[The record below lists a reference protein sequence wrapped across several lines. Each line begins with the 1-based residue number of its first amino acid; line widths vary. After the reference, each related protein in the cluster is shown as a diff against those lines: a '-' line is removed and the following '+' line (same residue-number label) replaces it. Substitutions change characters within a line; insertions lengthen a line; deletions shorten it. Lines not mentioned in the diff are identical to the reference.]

1 MAEDGAKDDIP
12 SAPTLD
18 ELKASEVD
26 YSNATIELEKAYK
39 DLRAEREKGR
49 ETYQRLRSEIYEL
62 KKQHDAK
69 YHEAEKIVQ
78 RDNELVDQMNE
89 IYAAHNFKQAALE
102 KIRSQIKEMSKI
114 VLCVYSNREIAPL
127 DEAAEVNLNDTG
139 HDELFAQ
146 LRERNEAE
154 DFRPKDLRLVARV
167 IQIVTNLDAVVEILF
182 DDEEIKKAYEV
193 FTSLQ

>member
-1 MAEDGAKDDIP
+1 MP
-12 SAPTLD
+12 
-18 ELKASEVD
+18 
-26 YSNATIELEKAYK
+26 
-39 DLRAEREKGR
+39 
-49 ETYQRLRSEIYEL
+49 
-62 KKQHDAK
+62 
-69 YHEAEKIVQ
+69 
-78 RDNELVDQMNE
+78 
-89 IYAAHNFKQAALE
+89 
-102 KIRSQIKEMSKI
+102 
-114 VLCVYSNREIAPL
+114 PL
-127 DEAAEVNLNDTG
+127 DEAAEANLDDTG